1 MTSVESLALL
11 GDRFE
16 RVIRPMDLGF
26 VIEHVRRLAP
36 AVFARHFKGYRP
48 QMLGRKRVTESLR
61 FEVFEKRNEAVGDI
75 LVLIWNQR
83 MRDLYAAMVEHVRTV
98 NENVEE
104 IERIPDEQAN
114 AFLDD
119 LLVRF
124 DRDDVLV
131 CVRLNDVR
139 FGPEVIA
146 RRLEGVEVAAS
157 EAASEPVGAPVAEAP
172 EASPATEE

>member
-1 MTSVESLALL
+1 MTSVESFVLL

-16 RVIRPMDLGF
+16 RAVRPLDLGLT
-26 VIEHVRRLAP
+26 IEHVRRLAP

-61 FEVFEKRNEAVGDI
+61 FEVFERSNESVGDI
-75 LVLIWNQR
+75 LVLLWNQR
-83 MRDLYAAMVEHVRTV
+83 MRDLYGAMVERVRTI

-119 LLVRF
+119 LLVQF
-124 DRDDVLV
+124 DRDDVLI
-131 CVRLNDVR
+131 CVRLNEVR
-139 FGPEVIA
+139 FSPEVIA
-146 RRLEGVEVAAS
+146 RRLEGIEAAS
-157 EAASEPVGAPVAEAP
+157 EAREPSNSAGPDGGND
-172 EASPATEE
+172 EASGAAG